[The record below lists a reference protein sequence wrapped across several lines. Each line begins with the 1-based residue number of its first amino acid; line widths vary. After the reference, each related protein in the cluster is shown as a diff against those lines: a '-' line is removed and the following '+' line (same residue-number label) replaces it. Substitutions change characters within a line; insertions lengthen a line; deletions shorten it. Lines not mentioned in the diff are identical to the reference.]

1 MAAATHSNHNSA
13 CSSAG
18 GDGILGPRASV
29 HGGDGGSA
37 RADCLQIETEVS
49 RKSALVRKNFKN
61 NRRSRCVTRSS
72 TAEDPAIPKL
82 TAAGRYLEEQL
93 SANGVDNLPSKECL
107 KEFALDAIDA
117 TDRTRRRGESY
128 ISCLCRDLDARVRFI
143 ILWTTTNE
151 AFEEAMWRD
160 LVEIAR
166 KHAVLRT

>member
-1 MAAATHSNHNSA
+1 MARSNTSA
-13 CSSAG
+13 
-18 GDGILGPRASV
+18 V
-29 HGGDGGSA
+29 
-37 RADCLQIETEVS
+37 
-49 RKSALVRKNFKN
+49 
-61 NRRSRCVTRSS
+61 
-72 TAEDPAIPKL
+72 PKL
-82 TAAGRYLEEQL
+82 TAAARCLREQL
-93 SANGVDNLPSKECL
+93 SASGIQILPAEECL